1 MVKHTQT
8 ICQQQ
13 SINCLGVFFFKH
25 FVELKLRNTIMKVQD
40 KNKQE
45 ANKRTNSLV
54 ERYQEVHYTVKVMNM
69 FFSVIAQ
76 GNKKN

>member
-1 MVKHTQT
+1 
-8 ICQQQ
+8 
-13 SINCLGVFFFKH
+13 
-25 FVELKLRNTIMKVQD
+25 MKVQD

-45 ANKRTNSLV
+45 ANKRTNLLV

>member
-1 MVKHTQT
+1 
-8 ICQQQ
+8 
-13 SINCLGVFFFKH
+13 
-25 FVELKLRNTIMKVQD
+25 MKVQD